1 MKTKLE
7 SYLHIATALVSA
19 AAPFFLD
26 SVATGLLLAAISVAH
41 AANALAKEDR
51 NRQT

>member
-7 SYLHIATALVSA
+7 PYLHLATALVSA

-26 SVATGLLLAAISVAH
+26 AVATGLLLAAISVAH
-41 AANALAKEDR
+41 AVNASAKEDHDGR
-51 NRQT
+51 T